1 MVAWHLNPADTQEQG
16 SVSCPPRDGAADNE
30 QSVILL
36 PSNRV
41 AKGGTIMKYRT
52 GVCIISLLVL
62 AGSVAAQSEERRF
75 RLIPLEQ
82 MTPEQRTAAEAIMSG
97 PRASVPGSSAT
108 GKTPGSPFNPWLRS
122 PELADRLQRVGEYL
136 RFRSSIPP
144 RLNEFAIL
152 VTARQWNSQYEWHAH
167 HRLALQAGLNPA
179 VAADLAEG
187 KRPAGM
193 QEDETIVYNFCRELH
208 QERKVS
214 DATYKAALDQFGERG
229 VMDLIAVSGYYVLV
243 SMTLNVDRTP
253 VPGEGKPPLRP
264 LPR

>member
-1 MVAWHLNPADTQEQG
+1 
-16 SVSCPPRDGAADNE
+16 
-30 QSVILL
+30 
-36 PSNRV
+36 
-41 AKGGTIMKYRT
+41 MKYRW
-52 GVCIISLLVL
+52 GVWRLALSVL
-62 AGSVAAQSEERRF
+62 PGSAAAQSEERRF
-75 RLIPLEQ
+75 RLIPLEE

-122 PELADRLQRVGEYL
+122 PELADRLQRVGEYI
-136 RFRSSIPP
+136 RFKSSIPP

-152 VTARQWNSQYEWHAH
+152 VTARQWDSQYEWHAH

-193 QEDETIVYNFCRELH
+193 REDETIVYNFCTELH
-208 QERKVS
+208 RERKVR
-214 DATYKAALDQFGERG
+214 DATYKAALDNFGERG

-243 SMTLNVDRTP
+243 AMTLNVDRTP
-253 VPGEGKPPLRP
+253 VPGDGKPPLRP